1 MMIRLVMIIA
11 ATLAIV
17 AIVKN
22 SNIKIISQYLKR
34 VQSLEVLYQFSSAY
48 WSEQLQTGIKY
59 YK

>member
-1 MMIRLVMIIA
+1 MMIRLEMIIA
-11 ATLAIV
+11 VTLAIV
-17 AIVKN
+17 AIVIN

-48 WSEQLQTGIKY
+48 WSEQLQTSIKY

>member
-1 MMIRLVMIIA
+1 MIRLVMIIA
-11 ATLAIV
+11 VTLAIV

-48 WSEQLQTGIKY
+48 WSEQLQTCIKY

>member
-11 ATLAIV
+11 VTLAIV

-48 WSEQLQTGIKY
+48 SSEQLQTGTKY